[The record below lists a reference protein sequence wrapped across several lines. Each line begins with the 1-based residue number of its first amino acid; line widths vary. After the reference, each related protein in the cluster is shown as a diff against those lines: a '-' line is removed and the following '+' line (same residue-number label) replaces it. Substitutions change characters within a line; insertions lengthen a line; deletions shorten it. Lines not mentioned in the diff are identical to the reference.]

1 MIVLLQ
7 MGHLKT
13 VIILAGGFVL
23 FDEAMPPKKLMGVL
37 CALCGIIW
45 YSALKMQEK
54 AGSGGGSTPGSKAM
68 AGRSPPP
75 KTAEAEPLI
84 TNSVDKVRATAV

>member
-1 MIVLLQ
+1 MAVQ

-23 FDEAMPPKKLMGVL
+23 FDEAMPPKKLVGVL

-45 YSALKMQEK
+45 YSALKMQQQK
-54 AGSGGGSTPGSKAM
+54 PSPTSAASGSKAV

-75 KTAEAEPLI
+75 KGSEAEPLI
-84 TNSVDKVRATAV
+84 ASSADKSSV